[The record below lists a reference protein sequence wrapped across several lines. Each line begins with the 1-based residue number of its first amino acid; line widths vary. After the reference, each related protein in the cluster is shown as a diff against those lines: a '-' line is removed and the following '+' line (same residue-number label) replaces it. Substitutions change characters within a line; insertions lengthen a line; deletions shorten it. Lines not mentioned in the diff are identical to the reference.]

1 MKFVCSFSI
10 DCGKGSGSFGKVY
23 KGFDKKTHLPVAI
36 KVIDLEQATDEVED
50 IMIEISV
57 LSQLDSSY
65 VTKYYG
71 SYIKGSKLWIVMEYC
86 GGSSCYDLIKPGVMA
101 EDYIAIIMRE
111 MLHGL
116 KYLHMEGKIHRDIK
130 AANILL
136 TSNGK
141 VKMAD
146 FGVSAQL
153 SLTLTRKHSMV
164 GTPCWMAP
172 EVIRQAGYG
181 YEADIWSLGIT
192 AIELA
197 KGRAPLSHI
206 HTMKAV
212 LVIPRAEPPTLEG
225 AFSNNFKDFVS
236 QCLKKNPAER
246 TSISKLLCH
255 PFITRAKTTSFLT
268 DLIHRHQMWLSRQRY
283 DNTQNDSQEEEEDD
297 EGESE
302 SESESESETA
312 NLDGSWN
319 FDTFQQHAV
328 VSITSSK
335 ENHYPSQAL
344 AASYSVY
351 SDVSNESYRKNN
363 SVKGHI
369 ADGILQQIKDD
380 NIGTYI
386 IADDKLPNITIE
398 EVSENLLSSDKPNT
412 SAITSEYSP
421 SSGTQTIESQ
431 GTRTYHFTVPI
442 SSKSKAIS
450 LTEKEVIQVV
460 ADTLAE
466 VFLPFA

>member
-1 MKFVCSFSI
+1 
-10 DCGKGSGSFGKVY
+10 
-23 KGFDKKTHLPVAI
+23 
-36 KVIDLEQATDEVED
+36 
-50 IMIEISV
+50 MIEISV
-57 LSQLDSSY
+57 LSQLDSPY
-65 VTKYYG
+65 VTQYYG

-116 KYLHMEGKIHRDIK
+116 KYLHSEGKIHRDIK

-136 TSNGK
+136 TSNGR

-181 YEADIWSLGIT
+181 FEADIWSLGIT

-197 KGRAPLSHI
+197 TGRAPLSHI

-225 AFSNNFKDFVS
+225 DFSYDFKDFVS

-246 TSISKLLCH
+246 TSISKLLRH

-268 DLIHRHQMWLSRQRY
+268 DLIHRHQMWLSRLQY
-283 DNTQNDSQEEEEDD
+283 DNTYSDSQEEEEEEEGD

-302 SESESESETA
+302 TVSS
-312 NLDGSWN
+312 DGLWN
-319 FDTFQQHAV
+319 FDTFQRHAAA
-328 VSITSSK
+328 SITSSK
-335 ENHYPSQAL
+335 ENQYHSQAL

-351 SDVSNESYRKNN
+351 SDDSNESYGKTY
-363 SVKGHI
+363 SVRGHI
-369 ADGILQQIKDD
+369 ADGVLQQIKDD
-380 NIGTYI
+380 NINTLI
-386 IADDKLPNITIE
+386 IADDKSPNITCQE
-398 EVSENLLSSDKPNT
+398 TSENLLSSDKPTT
-412 SAITSEYSP
+412 SAVTSENSP
-421 SSGTQTIESQ
+421 SSGTQMTESPDI
-431 GTRTYHFTVPI
+431 RSHHFTVPLF
-442 SSKSKAIS
+442 SKSKAVS
-450 LTEKEVIQVV
+450 FNEEEVIQVV

-466 VFLPFA
+466 VFFPFS